1 MTQPDHAQSLR
12 LIEAL
17 LFASAS
23 PVTETEIADRL
34 PAGSNVAALLAE
46 LEEHYRA
53 RGVML
58 ARIAGGYTFRTA
70 PDLAQRLKL
79 ETTVQ
84 RRLSRAAVE
93 TLAIVAYHQ
102 PVTRAEIEEIR
113 GVQISKGTIDTLM
126 EAGWIVPKGRR
137 ETVGRPITWGTTEAF
152 LHHFSLG
159 DNSDLPGMEE
169 LKAAGLIGGRAP
181 ISLRETVL
189 PHEVPPPDEAEPEET
204 APELEALVD
213 EQGPER
219 GGPR

>member
-1 MTQPDHAQSLR
+1 MTQPDHAESLR

-23 PVTETEIADRL
+23 PVTELEIADRL
-34 PAGSNVAALLAE
+34 PEGSDVSALLAE

-58 ARIAGGYTFRTA
+58 AKIAGGWTYRTA
-70 PDLAQRLKL
+70 PDLASRLKL

-137 ETVGRPITWGTTEAF
+137 ETVGRPVTWGTSEAF

-159 DNSDLPGMEE
+159 DIRDLPGMEE
-169 LKAAGLIGGRAP
+169 LKAAGLIGGHAP
-181 ISLRETVL
+181 ISLRETAL
-189 PHEVPPPDEAEPEET
+189 PHEMPPHEESEVEEV

-213 EQGPER
+213 EDER
-219 GGPR
+219 GGGE

>member
-1 MTQPDHAQSLR
+1 MTQPDHAESLR

-17 LFASAS
+17 LFASAA
-23 PVTETEIADRL
+23 PVTETEMADRL
-34 PAGSNVAALLAE
+34 PEGSDVSALLAE
-46 LEEHYRA
+46 LEDHYRG
-53 RGVML
+53 RGVTL
-58 ARIAGGYTFRTA
+58 AKIAGGWTFRTA

-102 PVTRAEIEEIR
+102 LVTRAEIEEIR

-137 ETVGRPITWGTTEAF
+137 ETVGRPVTWGTSEAF
-152 LHHFSLG
+152 LHHFSLC
-159 DNSDLPGMEE
+159 DISDLPGMEE

-181 ISLRETVL
+181 ISLRETAL
-189 PHEVPPPDEAEPEET
+189 PHEVPAREEPEAEEA

-213 EQGPER
+213 EEELER
-219 GGPR
+219 SRGE

>member
-34 PAGSNVAALLAE
+34 PAGSDVPILLAE

-53 RGVML
+53 RGVTL

-70 PDLAQRLKL
+70 SDLAQRLKL
-79 ETTVQ
+79 ETTIQ

-137 ETVGRPITWGTTEAF
+137 ETVGRPVTWGTTEAF

-159 DNSDLPGMEE
+159 DIGDLPGMEE

-181 ISLRETVL
+181 MSLRETAL
-189 PHEVPPPDEAEPEET
+189 PPEVPPPDETEAEET

-213 EQGPER
+213 EEGPER